1 MEGIMPLN
9 TPLRRLGDIV
19 YILTNEGVLI
29 RNAVGQV
36 STDGSYALLNE
47 DTRKHFF
54 DLEEALCAAEVLIRY
69 RLTHDTLTDT
79 IRSEL
84 SGRLAL
90 LRDPACVSLLATQPI
105 QVRQPIFAPTF
116 LSKEPALPEPAFPT
130 EYFEPGTPVWMI
142 ITPSSNVMFSG
153 YWRPKPYFLL
163 STVVSKA
170 SLRYALGYRLEYKL
184 SGSHFFADPHR
195 MFADEQT
202 ARHRMQTLF
211 AEETGGSIELDAI
224 SVFTIEEEL
233 AAWEEQLRRTS
244 GNDSSAQVIRAS

>member
-1 MEGIMPLN
+1 MPLN

-54 DLEEALCAAEVLIRY
+54 DLEEALHAAEVLIQY
-69 RLTHDTLTDT
+69 RLAHETLADT

-105 QVRQPIFAPTF
+105 QVRQPTLAPTF
-116 LSKEPALPEPAFPT
+116 LSKEPALPEPAFPAK
-130 EYFEPGTPVWMI
+130 YIEPGTPVWMI
-142 ITPSSNVMFSG
+142 ITPTSHVNHIR

-163 STVVSKA
+163 STVVSEV
-170 SLRYALGYRLEYKL
+170 SLRFMLGYRVKYNL
-184 SGSHFFADPHR
+184 SGSNFPADTHR
-195 MFADEQT
+195 MFTDEQT
-202 ARHRMQTLF
+202 ARRHMQALF
-211 AEETGGSIELDAI
+211 AEETGGVIEQDAI
-224 SVFTIEEEL
+224 SVFTAEEEL
-233 AAWEEQLRRTS
+233 AAWEAQSNRFR
-244 GNDSSAQVIRAS
+244 GDDSSVVCVEAP